1 MWDSN
6 RRPVD
11 CEAATEQVLR
21 QLLMTILADPLAQG
35 TASLQGGSA
44 RVTDGT
50 LGGEIGRREDGGI
63 TSTGRRQRP
72 DLSSL

>member
-11 CEAATEQVLR
+11 CEAATEHVLS

-35 TASLQGGSA
+35 T
-44 RVTDGT
+44 VPC
-50 LGGEIGRREDGGI
+50 REA
-63 TSTGRRQRP
+63 QP
-72 DLSSL
+72 V